1 MDYPSNSYKSRAAK
15 SANVSEKKCIEPVVT
30 GTVKKKKKS
39 ELTKAK
45 DNFILSDIKTVS
57 SSCVKDILIPA
68 AKNLIYDMVADG
80 LNMLLYGETGRNKRR
95 SRDRDGSYRRFFD
108 SLDDRDRS
116 RSSRR
121 SISRFD
127 LDDVILSSRA
137 DAEEVLDRMDD
148 LIERYGI
155 ASVGDFKSLIGERS
169 EHTDEKFGWTSFK
182 SAGIMRIRDGRDEGY
197 LIKVPKPSS
206 ID

>member
-1 MDYPSNSYKSRAAK
+1 MDYPSNSYKSRAARN
-15 SANVSEKKCIEPVVT
+15 ANIAEKKRIESVVT

-39 ELTKAK
+39 ELSKAK
-45 DNFILSDIKTVS
+45 DNFILSDIKTVT

-108 SLDDRDRS
+108 STDDRD

-127 LDDVILSSRA
+127 LDDVIFSSRA

-148 LIERYGI
+148 YIEQYGI

-182 SAGIMRIRDGRDEGY
+182 SAKIMRIRDGRDEGY
-197 LIKVPKPSS
+197 LIKVPKPYS

>member
-1 MDYPSNSYKSRAAK
+1 MDYPSNSYKARAARNTEI
-15 SANVSEKKCIEPVVT
+15 AEKKHVESVVT
-30 GTVKKKKKS
+30 GKVKKKKKS
-39 ELTKAK
+39 ELSKAK
-45 DNFILSDIKTVS
+45 DNFILSDMKSVS

-80 LNMLLYGETGRNKRR
+80 LNMLLYGETGGNRRR

-108 SLDDRDRS
+108 TVDDRK

-127 LDDVILSSRA
+127 LDDVILSSK
-137 DAEEVLDRMDD
+137 DEAEEVLDRMDD

-182 SAGIMRIRDGRDEGY
+182 SADIMRIRDGRDEGY
-197 LIKVPKPSS
+197 LIRVPKPSS

>member
-1 MDYPSNSYKSRAAK
+1 MDYPSNSYKARAARN
-15 SANVSEKKCIEPVVT
+15 AEIAEKKHVESVVT

-39 ELTKAK
+39 ELSKAK

-80 LNMLLYGETGRNKRR
+80 LNMLLYGETGGNRRR
-95 SRDRDGSYRRFFD
+95 SRDRDSSYRRFFETT
-108 SLDDRDRS
+108 DDRK

-127 LDDVILSSRA
+127 LDDVILSSKSE
-137 DAEEVLDRMDD
+137 AEDVLDRMDD